1 MKRTNP
7 VLLTLAIILTSCIIK
22 TPLTAVA
29 SLLDRIQADLG
40 LSSSAAGLLNS
51 LPLLAFAIVSLFI
64 SQLAQH
70 CGAGRVCFAGM
81 ACSAVGILCCAALGK
96 AGLYGGMILIGISI
110 AVGSVLLPAVIK
122 AYFPTKIGPMTSIF
136 ATAMPVMPGIAGGV
150 SVPLAKAVSWNFS
163 LGIWAVVALI
173 AMLLWLPNLRC
184 SIVAEQK
191 STGSAVRRSGISWWI
206 TLHCGISAL
215 LFYSLLAWVATIVQ
229 SKGVDAQ
236 TAGFYS
242 SLFVLIG
249 IPVSFVIPIL
259 ANRMRRQSAL
269 GICVWRVE
277 FQRRSAADS
286 GQIVSRRPLCDAP
299 VRCGE
304 ECGVELRYRVVLYPY
319 GKCCRCSR
327 VVRHGAEPGLFSG
340 GGRALCPGEDLF
352 PGKQLDGP
360 LGYAAGFFRNRNPGG
375 LYGRP
380 PHRDPG
386 GKSTDRETVIAM
398 KNPAQRT
405 PKIVCCA
412 GLCYAS
418 EAVSRAENAC

>member
-29 SLLDRIQADLG
+29 SLLDRIQAALG

-81 ACSAVGILCCAALGK
+81 VCSAVGILCCAALGK

-136 ATAMPVMPGIAGGV
+136 ATAMSVMPGIAGGV

-173 AMLLWLPNLRC
+173 TMLLWLPNLRC

-191 STGSAVRRSGISWWI
+191 TTGSAVRRSSISWWI

-215 LFYSLLAWVATIVQ
+215 LFYSLLAWMATIVQ
-229 SKGVDAQ
+229 SKGFDAQ

-249 IPVSFVIPIL
+249 IPGSFLIPIL

-269 GICVWRVE
+269 GICVGALY
-277 FQRRSAADS
+277 FSGILLLILARSSASVLCAMLLCGVGKSAVLSFGIASFSIHTENAADAAELS
-286 GQIVSRRPLCDAP
+286 GMAQSLGYFLGAVGPFALGKTFSLASNWTVPLAM
-299 VRCGE
+299 
-304 ECGVELRYRVVLYPY
+304 LL
-319 GKCCRCSR
+319 
-327 VVRHGAEPGLFSG
+327 AFSG
-340 GGRALCPGEDLF
+340 IEILA
-352 PGKQLDGP
+352 
-360 LGYAAGFFRNRNPGG
+360 GYMA
-375 LYGRP
+375 GRP
-380 PHRDPG
+380 I
-386 GKSTDRETVIAM
+386 VI
-398 KNPAQRT
+398 PAEKART
-405 PKIVCCA
+405 EK
-412 GLCYAS
+412 L
-418 EAVSRAENAC
+418 

>member
-7 VLLTLAIILTSCIIK
+7 VLLALAIILTSCIIK

-29 SLLDRIQADLG
+29 SLLDRIQAALG

-64 SQLAQH
+64 SQLAQR

-96 AGLYGGMILIGISI
+96 AGLYGGMLLIGISI

-136 ATAMPVMPGIAGGV
+136 TTAMSVMPGIAGGV

-173 AMLLWLPNLRC
+173 TMLLWLPNLRC
-184 SIVAEQK
+184 SIVAERK
-191 STGSAVRRSGISWWI
+191 TTGSAVRRSGISWWI

-215 LFYSLLAWVATIVQ
+215 LFYSLLSWMATIVQ
-229 SKGVDAQ
+229 SKGFDAQ

-249 IPVSFVIPIL
+249 IPGSFLIPIL

-269 GICVWRVE
+269 GICVGALY
-277 FQRRSAADS
+277 FSGILLLILARSSASVLCAMLLCGVGTSTVFSFGIASFSIHTENAADAAALS
-286 GQIVSRRPLCDAP
+286 GMAQS
-299 VRCGE
+299 
-304 ECGVELRYRVVLYPY
+304 
-319 GKCCRCSR
+319 
-327 VVRHGAEPGLFSG
+327 
-340 GGRALCPGEDLF
+340 
-352 PGKQLDGP
+352 
-360 LGYAAGFFRNRNPGG
+360 LGYFLGAVGPFALGKVFSLASNWTIPLAMLLAFAGLEILVG
-375 LYGRP
+375 YMAGRP
-380 PHRDPG
+380 IVIPAA
-386 GKSTDRETVIAM
+386 ST
-398 KNPAQRT
+398 PAE
-405 PKIVCCA
+405 K
-412 GLCYAS
+412 L
-418 EAVSRAENAC
+418 